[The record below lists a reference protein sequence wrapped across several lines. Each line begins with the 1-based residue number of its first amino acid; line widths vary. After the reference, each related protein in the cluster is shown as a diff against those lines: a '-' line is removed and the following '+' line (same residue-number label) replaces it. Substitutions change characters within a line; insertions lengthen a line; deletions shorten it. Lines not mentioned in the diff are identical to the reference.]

1 MREGRDMSDSTQA
14 TTSTVERMLGAAE
27 VAEALNLSLTAVYRL
42 ARSGELRSHRHGQGK
57 VRPRGLRI
65 PQSAVDEHLR
75 RSQPYKPGDR
85 ATGALR
91 IPQSV
96 LNSTDAP
103 TEEVA

>member
-1 MREGRDMSDSTQA
+1 MSDSAQA
-14 TTSTVERMLGAAE
+14 APPAVERMLGAAE

-75 RSQPYKPGDR
+75 RSQLSTGDR
-85 ATGALR
+85 APGALR
-91 IPQSV
+91 IPESV
-96 LNSTDAP
+96 LKSTDSP
-103 TEEVA
+103 SEEVA